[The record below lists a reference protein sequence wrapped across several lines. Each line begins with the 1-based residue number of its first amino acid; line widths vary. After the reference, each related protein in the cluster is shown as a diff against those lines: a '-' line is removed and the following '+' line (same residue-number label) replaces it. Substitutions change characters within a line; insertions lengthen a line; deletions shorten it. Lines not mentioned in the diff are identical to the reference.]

1 MNRLASIGKVVTSL
15 PNTTERT
22 AAPPAERCGETEFS
36 GTNCKTASALSI
48 LCGVILGL
56 SAPGHDQWY
65 LAWCAIAP
73 LFFLIYSATSHKTAA
88 LQSLMFGFAYNFT
101 YLHWLFNI
109 HPSQNCPMFMK
120 IGLVL
125 IVCLHQS
132 LIFAV
137 FSRLCRSRLLS
148 TVPLLIP
155 LSWVLLFNKIGNAPL
170 LFGVPWTMVE
180 YSQYKQSYLLPL
192 LSTTGGIGLGAA
204 IVLTN
209 LCLYFACNRRLHLV
223 SKNRGQ
229 CYGALL
235 LLPLAALSYLFLK
248 PAAPSPLSNCNLV
261 LLQGNAV
268 INRSG
273 TNIKQVMD
281 NYMALVSKAAPGSI
295 CLWPEWS
302 MPMHFS
308 QMPLGRIS
316 VAGLA
321 RSYQQDWIVGGLDA
335 DKLGR
340 EYNAV
345 YAFSKNGKMLDD
357 VYRKRMLVLFGEYMP
372 WVISRLPFGTTKTDG
387 TPQGESLVNGCEPT
401 IFKLADGKL
410 GALICLEV
418 VSPELVTETV
428 RQGAQLLVDCSNT
441 TWFDTPMVGSQ
452 MLAFCVFR
460 AAETGRELAFCTTTG
475 PSTIVDRNGR
485 IKLLTKL
492 NTRIAPG
499 ERVNFYNDLT
509 PFSKWYR

>member
-1 MNRLASIGKVVTSL
+1 M
-15 PNTTERT
+15 
-22 AAPPAERCGETEFS
+22 
-36 GTNCKTASALSI
+36 
-48 LCGVILGL
+48 
-56 SAPGHDQWY
+56 
-65 LAWCAIAP
+65 
-73 LFFLIYSATSHKTAA
+73 
-88 LQSLMFGFAYNFT
+88 
-101 YLHWLFNI
+101 
-109 HPSQNCPMFMK
+109 
-120 IGLVL
+120 
-125 IVCLHQS
+125 
-132 LIFAV
+132 
-137 FSRLCRSRLLS
+137 
-148 TVPLLIP
+148 
-155 LSWVLLFNKIGNAPL
+155 
-170 LFGVPWTMVE
+170 
-180 YSQYKQSYLLPL
+180 
-192 LSTTGGIGLGAA
+192 
-204 IVLTN
+204 
-209 LCLYFACNRRLHLV
+209 
-223 SKNRGQ
+223 
-229 CYGALL
+229 
-235 LLPLAALSYLFLK
+235 
-248 PAAPSPLSNCNLV
+248 
-261 LLQGNAV
+261 
-268 INRSG
+268 NRSG

-281 NYMALVSKAAPGSI
+281 SYMALVSKAPPGSI

-321 RSYQQDWIVGGLDA
+321 RSYRQDWIVGGLDA

-345 YAFSKNGKMLDD
+345 YAFSRNGKMLDE

-475 PSTIVDRNGR
+475 PSTIVDRIGR